1 MIITP
6 GKEFL
11 EYVLYN
17 FRHTRAD
24 GSHYLTFEDVKK
36 RALQLYAHRDEFAY
50 LYGTDGQIAT
60 EELIERQFK
69 KYPGHFATRDLNAI
83 REYTLGKVVFD
94 CSGFIHTI
102 FDAPDKTSLGII
114 TDCSDVSTDLAA
126 GVEGSVLFKPGHVGL
141 DIGAGVF
148 IDTAT
153 ECDTFRLKIIR
164 EYDWV
169 KSGKWIHYADY
180 TGATND

>member
-1 MIITP
+1 MENS

-11 EYVLYN
+11 NYVLEN
-17 FRHTRAD
+17 FIHIAPD
-24 GSHYLTFEDVKK
+24 GSRYLTYGDVVK
-36 RALQLYAHRDEFAY
+36 RALQLYAHRDDFAY

-69 KYPGHFATRDLNAI
+69 KYPGHFAKRDLDAI

-114 TDCSDVSTDLAA
+114 TDCADVGTDLAA
-126 GVEGSVLFKPGHVGL
+126 GPAGSCLYKPGHIGL
-141 DIGAGVF
+141 DIGSGCF

-169 KSGKWIHYADY
+169 KSGKWLHYADY